1 MTVQTSLS
9 NIPVVLM
16 HGIGGAARIWEPQIA
31 FFEQHKLHPVPLDL
45 PGYGAR
51 PPVDTMNF
59 EDLAADVEVTIA
71 HLGLDRPV
79 LLGHS
84 MGGMIAQTMLRR
96 APSAYRAA
104 ILCSTSPAFG
114 RSDGDF
120 QRQFIA
126 DRLAPL
132 DAGQSMTDIAEDSFA
147 RITGP
152 AGATSPYRALGI
164 STLAHT
170 PVATYRAAVT
180 CITTFDE
187 RDNLARIAT
196 PVLCLVGALDTSA
209 PAPMMEK
216 MASKIPGAHFTC
228 LPGIG
233 HLPNI
238 EAPDAFN
245 AAVLEFLTGLSIAQ
259 KP

>member
-1 MTVQTSLS
+1 MTIQTPPDA
-9 NIPVVLM
+9 IPVVLM
-16 HGIGGAARIWEPQIA
+16 HGIGGAAHIWEPQIA
-31 FFEQHKLHPVPLDL
+31 FFKRHRLHPVPLDM

-51 PPVDTMNF
+51 PVVETMSF
-59 EDLAADVEVTIA
+59 EDLAADVEATIA
-71 HLGLDRPV
+71 RLGLERPV

-96 APSAYRAA
+96 SPSGYRAA

-126 DRLAPL
+126 DRLSPL
-132 DAGQSMTDIAEDSFA
+132 DAGQTMADIAEDSFE

-152 AGATSPYRALGI
+152 AGITSPYRALGI
-164 STLAHT
+164 STLAQT

-187 RDNLARIAT
+187 RENLTRTTT
-196 PVLCLVGALDTSA
+196 PVLCLVGELDTSA
-209 PAPMMEK
+209 PARMMER
-216 MASKIPGAHFTC
+216 MASKIPGAHFTS

-238 EAPDAFN
+238 EAPNAFN
-245 AAVLEFLTGLSIAQ
+245 TTVLEFLTGLSTA
-259 KP
+259 